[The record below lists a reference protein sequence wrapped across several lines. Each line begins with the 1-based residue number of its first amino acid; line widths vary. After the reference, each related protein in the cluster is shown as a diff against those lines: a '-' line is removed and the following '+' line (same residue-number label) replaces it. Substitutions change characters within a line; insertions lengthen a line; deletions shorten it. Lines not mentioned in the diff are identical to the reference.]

1 MVRRRIQT
9 LTRTLNAASAPE
21 IQFTP
26 KRFTLHRSKEARRSA
41 MRTL

>member
-9 LTRTLNAASAPE
+9 LTRTLNAASSPE

-26 KRFTLHRSKEARRSA
+26 KQFTVHR
-41 MRTL
+41 